1 MSFDISQLSKY
12 VPYFLPAAWMTLK
25 ITTFGIVI
33 GLALGFPVALGK
45 LSKNKIVSIP
55 AKLYISLIRGTPMLL
70 QLFFVYFGLVKLIR
84 LDPFPSAALALG
96 VHNGA
101 YIGEIIRGAIQSID
115 KGQMEAARALGM
127 TRWKAM
133 KRIILPQALRRALP
147 PLGNQFII
155 ALKDSSLASTISIRE
170 LVLTSR
176 QLASSNFMMM
186 EMLTIAAA
194 FYLVLTG
201 ILTVLV
207 NRLEK
212 RMSVSD
218 AR

>member
-1 MSFDISQLSKY
+1 MSFDINQLSKY
-12 VPYFLPAAWMTLK
+12 APYFLPAAWMTLK

-133 KRIILPQALRRALP
+133 KRIILPQAFRRALP

-201 ILTVLV
+201 ILAILV
-207 NRLEK
+207 NHLEK